1 MRLRD
6 RKLDA
11 LVLADRAAEDD
22 ALGRVGGRLLDEP
35 APVADAL
42 RGDQD
47 PLRVH
52 PVEDVAEALPLL
64 ADECVGRYLDAVEE
78 DLGRRVV
85 HQRLDRPDRHRPGR
99 ECLLHVDDEGREP
112 LRLLRHLVERRRPR
126 EQEHQVGV
134 QRARGPDLLPADQ
147 IAAVVTRGRRL
158 QARRVGA
165 GPGLRDAE
173 RLQPQLARSDLRQVL
188 LLLLVGAVPEDRAHR
203 VHLRVAGARVAA
215 ARVDLLEDHA
225 RRR

>member
-1 MRLRD
+1 MRVEACIRRLPRRLRGEQLGEVRLGPARLSLLEQPRRLVPHQVGPLD
-6 RKLDA
+6 RGVRLSERELDA

-64 ADECVGRYLDAVEE
+64 ADERVRRHLDAVEE

-99 ECLLHVDDEGREP
+99 ERLLHVDDEGREP
-112 LRLLRHLVERRRPR
+112 LGLVRHLVERRRPR
-126 EQEHQVGV
+126 EQQHQVGV
-134 QRARGPDLLPADQ
+134 QRARRPDLLTAD
-147 IAAVVTRGRRL
+147 
-158 QARRVGA
+158 
-165 GPGLRDAE
+165 
-173 RLQPQLARSDLRQVL
+173 
-188 LLLLVGAVPEDRAHR
+188 
-203 VHLRVAGARVAA
+203 
-215 ARVDLLEDHA
+215 
-225 RRR
+225 